1 MRLNLND
8 NIRVKLTEHGKDI
21 YYHQYDR
28 TNKLLGREVCKPS
41 YPKVDEDGYTTFQL
55 WCFIELYGI
64 HMGMTLPNVI
74 EPLDI
79 VFDEPTIEQERK
91 TDGDTISRQAAIG
104 EVAKWM
110 LEYGGEDEKRE
121 RVALGHVANGIKKLP
136 SVQPE
141 RCEDCKNFSKTRLLI
156 PQPERKKGKWVGAI
170 EYCKHLEETT
180 GERYQPSGL
189 AGMIYC
195 NQCWQASDRRSNY
208 CRECGSYNWEE
219 GDRT

>member
-79 VFDEPTIEQERK
+79 VFDEPTIE
-91 TDGDTISRQAAIG
+91 
-104 EVAKWM
+104 
-110 LEYGGEDEKRE
+110 L
-121 RVALGHVANGIKKLP
+121 
-136 SVQPE
+136 
-141 RCEDCKNFSKTRLLI
+141 RCEECEAFDKTRLLI
-156 PQPERKKGKWVGAI
+156 PQPERKKDTIQTFHDYQVEWLLSHCDL
-170 EYCKHLEETT
+170 ELEPQLEEWVVRFLHDTANCYMM
-180 GERYQPSGL
+180 E
-189 AGMIYC
+189 I
-195 NQCWQASDRRSNY
+195 DR
-208 CRECGSYNWEE
+208 EA
-219 GDRT
+219 GDRE

>member
-8 NIRVKLTEHGKDI
+8 TIKVKLTEHGKDI

-79 VFDEPTIEQERK
+79 VFDAPTIEERK
-91 TDGDTISRQAAIG
+91 
-104 EVAKWM
+104 V
-110 LEYGGEDEKRE
+110 
-121 RVALGHVANGIKKLP
+121 
-136 SVQPE
+136 
-141 RCEDCKNFSKTRLLI
+141 
-156 PQPERKKGKWVGAI
+156 GKWI
-170 EYCKHLEETT
+170 EDNT
-180 GERYQPSGL
+180 RMSGS
-189 AGMIYC
+189 YYVC
-195 NQCWQASDRRSNY
+195 DQ
-208 CRECGSYNWEE
+208 CGSEYKTPDNFCGNCGAKMEE
-219 GDRT
+219 GDHS